1 MQRRL
6 PSPGFQVEVVVLD
19 PATQA
24 ARSESGAAATP
35 SPGPENR
42 SSDSQAASGTSDG
55 AERKGSGEA
64 ASAGV
69 SGKGSGKGARLKTTK
84 EREEDEVFGESD
96 EERENLR

>member
-35 SPGPENR
+35 SSGPENR
-42 SSDSQAASGTSDG
+42 SSDSQAASGPLEGT
-55 AERKGSGEA
+55 ERKDSGVA
-64 ASAGV
+64 ASAGF
-69 SGKGSGKGARLKTTK
+69 SGKGSGKGTRLKTTK

-96 EERENLR
+96 EEKETSR